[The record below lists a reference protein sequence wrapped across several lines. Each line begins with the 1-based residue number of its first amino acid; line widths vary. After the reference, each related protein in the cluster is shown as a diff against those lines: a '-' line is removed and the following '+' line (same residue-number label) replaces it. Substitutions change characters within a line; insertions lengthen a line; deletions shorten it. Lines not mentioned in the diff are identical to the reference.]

1 MSLER
6 RMGRRKPKPKNSQAT
21 HKLIAKVAIAIA
33 FAAYDDLALDNEFYK
48 VHPDAMAWATENW
61 KQFVP
66 LARDNLIDQL
76 TMDSVSDHEKELI
89 SEALMLD
96 AAHNPP
102 IAHAQ
107 AEAAR
112 LSLH

>member
-6 RMGRRKPKPKNSQAT
+6 KMGRKRPKNSQAT

-48 VHPDAMAWATENW
+48 VHPDAMVWTKENW

-66 LARDNLIDQL
+66 IARDNLIDQL

-89 SEALMLD
+89 FDALKLD

-102 IAHAQ
+102 IVHAQ
-107 AEAAR
+107 AEAQR

>member
-6 RMGRRKPKPKNSQAT
+6 KMGRAKRPKNSQAT

-33 FAAYDDLALDNEFYK
+33 FAAYDDLALDNVFYK
-48 VHPDAMAWATENW
+48 VHPDGMAWAKENW

-66 LARDNLIDQL
+66 IARDNLIDQL
-76 TMDSVSDHEKELI
+76 TMDSVSPHEKELI
-89 SEALMLD
+89 AEALMLD

-102 IAHAQ
+102 LSHAA
-107 AEAAR
+107 AEARR
-112 LSLH
+112 LSLN